1 MFCASQNLLAGV
13 FRDAAVTKDS
23 DPEGYRAREEDTDR
37 IFDEAIDAVDETFVY
52 VEPLAGEWRAP
63 PHPFFIAEQGE
74 PAEGWMRR
82 GPSALTR
89 AWCIYELAKSLTK
102 QRTLHV
108 LLGAESAAQFA
119 DTLCNDPGG
128 HRWVGQILVRV
139 DVKQAQISKVEDREY
154 ILSEVRKLPGGMGA
168 VNSSVMAALRG
179 WVIGEAQAMLEAVP
193 EVKRG
198 TSLLLSN
205 VATMLQEQGRLAE
218 AEALQRVQLTAWRKE
233 GGNKHLHTLARLGNL
248 ANNLQQQEKLLQLQ
262 GKLAEA
268 ELLFREAV
276 AAYREVRGND
286 HQNTM
291 VTVGNLGKVLLTQGK
306 LDEADPLLV
315 EAVAWARKT
324 YGSGGPYNGA
334 LVELRREQGRL
345 AEAEQ
350 ELGTLAAD
358 AHKAVGPQHPD
369 TLEAEAIAARLRHAQ
384 PDGKAAG
391 AAELRAVVGRMG
403 EFLGAA
409 HQFTIKW
416 QRVLEEMIAE
426 EMIAEGV
433 GPC

>member
-1 MFCASQNLLAGV
+1 V
-13 FRDAAVTKDS
+13 
-23 DPEGYRAREEDTDR
+23 
-37 IFDEAIDAVDETFVY
+37 IDAVDETFVY
-52 VEPLAGEWRAP
+52 VEPLAGEWRALQ
-63 PHPFFIAEQGE
+63 HPFLLAEQAA

-89 AWCIYELAKSLTK
+89 AWCIFELAKSLSK
-102 QRTLHV
+102 ERPLHV
-108 LLGAESAAQFA
+108 MLGAESAAQFA

-139 DVKQAQISKVEDREY
+139 DVKQAQISNVADRAY
-154 ILSEVRKLPGGMGA
+154 ILGELGKLPGGLGGL
-168 VNSSVMAALRG
+168 NSSVSAALRE
-179 WVIGEAQAMLEAVP
+179 WVIGEAEAMLEMLP
-193 EVKRG
+193 EAKRG

-205 VATMLQEQGRLAE
+205 VATMMQEQGRLAE
-218 AEALQRVQLTAWRKE
+218 AEALMRVQLAAWRKE
-233 GGNKHLHTLARLGNL
+233 GGDRHLHTLARLGNL

-268 ELLFREAV
+268 ETLFREAV
-276 AAYREVRGND
+276 AAYREVKGND

-306 LDEADPLLV
+306 LEEADPLLV

-369 TLEAEAIAARLRHAQ
+369 TLEAEAIAARLKHAK
-384 PDGKAAG
+384 PNGAAEG
-391 AAELRAVVGRMG
+391 AAELRAVVERMT

-409 HQFTIKW
+409 HHDTRKW
-416 QRVLEEMIAE
+416 QRVFEEMPVE
-426 EMIAEGV
+426 FVLEQ
-433 GPC
+433 

>member
-139 DVKQAQISKVEDREY
+139 DVKQAQITKAEDREY
-154 ILSEVRKLPGGMGA
+154 ILGEVGKLPGGMGA

-384 PDGKAAG
+384 PDGAAAG
-391 AAELRAVVGRMG
+391 AAELRAVVERMV

-409 HQFTIKW
+409 HQDTLKW
-416 QRVLEEMIAE
+416 QRVLEGMPLEFE
-426 EMIAEGV
+426 LEQ
-433 GPC
+433 